1 MTTPKLKEILISE
14 KQIQQRVLELGKE
27 LEKDYKDKDLVL
39 VGVLKGSVIFLADLS
54 RAIEI
59 PHSFDFIGASSYGAG
74 TTSSGH
80 VQITRDITFDLKDR
94 HVVLVEDIYDTG
106 NTMEKLIGLL
116 LLHGP
121 ASVEVCAMLYKDRPR
136 VKEHEIRYRGFEIE
150 DKFVVGYGLDLDQY
164 YRNLRDI
171 WVMG

>member
-1 MTTPKLKEILISE
+1 MTAPQLKEVLISE
-14 KQIQQRVLELGKE
+14 KQILERVLELGKE
-27 LEKDYKDKDLVL
+27 IEEDYKGKDLVL

-54 RAIEI
+54 RAIEMQ
-59 PHSFDFIGASSYGAG
+59 HSFDFIGASSYGAG

-106 NTMEKLIGLL
+106 NTMEKLIALL
-116 LLHGP
+116 NLHEP
-121 ASVEVCAMLYKDRPR
+121 ASVEVCAMLYKKRPR
-136 VKEHEIRYRGFEIE
+136 VKEHKVRYRGFDIE

-171 WVMG
+171 WIMG